1 MITLL
6 WVALGSALGAPTR
19 YLLDRFIQAR
29 HERAL
34 PWGTWTINIT
44 GSFLLGLL
52 AGAATMLDLDSR
64 VLAAAGTG
72 FLGSYTTFSTFT
84 WETLR
89 LAEDR
94 AYLAAAVNVALSL
107 VVGLAAMTTG
117 IALGTLV

>member
-117 IALGTLV
+117 IALGTLL

>member
-1 MITLL
+1 VITLL

-117 IALGTLV
+117 IALGTLL